1 MAVCKIFYK
10 AVNKRNN
17 INKPLFM
24 PKVLKINH
32 LYTLQTKKQ

>member
-1 MAVCKIFYK
+1 MAVRKIFHK

-17 INKPLFM
+17 INKSLFM

-32 LYTLQTKKQ
+32 LYML